1 MKRELTCIIC
11 PRGCAL
17 EVTGEGEDLTVC
29 GNACPRG
36 GTYAREECTDPHRTV
51 TSVVRVEN
59 RPYTMLS
66 VKTAAPVPRDAVPAV
81 MRKIRETAVK
91 APVALGTVLI
101 EDVFGTEIVAT
112 ETVE

>member
-1 MKRELTCIIC
+1 MKRKLTCIIC

-17 EVTGEGEDLTVC
+17 EVTGEGEAITVQ

-36 GTYAREECTDPHRTV
+36 RAYAIEEITDPHRTV
-51 TSVVRVEN
+51 TSVVRVSN

-66 VKTAAPVPRDAVPAV
+66 VKTAAPVPRDCIPAV
-81 MRKIRETAVK
+81 MRHIRSMTVT
-91 APVALGTVLI
+91 APVTLGKVLAT
-101 EDVFGTEIVAT
+101 EVFGTEIVAT